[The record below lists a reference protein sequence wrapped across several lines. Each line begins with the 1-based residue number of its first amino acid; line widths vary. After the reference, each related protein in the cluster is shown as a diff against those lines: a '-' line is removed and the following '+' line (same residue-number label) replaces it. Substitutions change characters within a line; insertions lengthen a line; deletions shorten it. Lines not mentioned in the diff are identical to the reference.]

1 MSDLSHI
8 KAILADDVTRAVLRA
23 DGLDPRDFLRT
34 LEAAA
39 TRVRATRATR
49 AAPVDLASACWKT
62 LTSAAMPRCGA

>member
-8 KAILADDVTRAVLRA
+8 KAILADDVTGSVLRA
-23 DGLDPRDFLRT
+23 DGIDPRDFLRT

-39 TRVRATRATR
+39 ARIRARRDVRE
-49 AAPVDLASACWKT
+49 APIDMASACWKS

>member
-1 MSDLSHI
+1 MSDSSHI

-23 DGLDPRDFLRT
+23 DGIDPRDFLRT

-39 TRVRATRATR
+39 ARVRATRASR
-49 AAPVDLASACWKT
+49 AAPCWQS